1 LLVGL
6 FAAALVSAPWST
18 LSVVL
23 SVYVV
28 TIPFSI
34 RSYRRQKRIGL
45 AASPI
50 AATEKKDPAAT
61 QP

>member
-1 LLVGL
+1 M
-6 FAAALVSAPWST
+6 SAC
-18 LSVVL
+18 LAI
-23 SVYVV
+23 YVA

-34 RSYRRQKRIGL
+34 RSYRRLKRIGP

-61 QP
+61 PP